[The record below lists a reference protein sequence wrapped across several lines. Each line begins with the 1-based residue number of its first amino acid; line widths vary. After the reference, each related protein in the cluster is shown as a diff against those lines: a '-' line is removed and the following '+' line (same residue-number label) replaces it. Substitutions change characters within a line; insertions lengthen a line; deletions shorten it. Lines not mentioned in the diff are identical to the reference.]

1 MGKIALT
8 LILNTSAAA
17 GLYARQNVPMNP
29 PTILITLYGS
39 NVKMEIFSFPIQTL
53 GRSKCLELSAVNR
66 PHMDD
71 LGLKQK
77 CRGYLHTD
85 LHC

>member
-1 MGKIALT
+1 MKN
-8 LILNTSAAA
+8 ILF
-17 GLYARQNVPMNP
+17 
-29 PTILITLYGS
+29 S
-39 NVKMEIFSFPIQTL
+39 NEYSL
-53 GRSKCLELSAVNR
+53 GRSKCLQLSAVNR

-77 CRGYLHTD
+77 RRGYLHID